1 MQLSSEGP
9 VVTVSLWILLF
20 GLQFV
25 EGSPFDIEKG
35 NIYIEVINLI
45 IKLYKGTIQRNHR
58 CYL

>member
-1 MQLSSEGP
+1 MQLSSEGR

-35 NIYIEVINLI
+35 NLYID
-45 IKLYKGTIQRNHR
+45 YKPYHKTI
-58 CYL
+58 